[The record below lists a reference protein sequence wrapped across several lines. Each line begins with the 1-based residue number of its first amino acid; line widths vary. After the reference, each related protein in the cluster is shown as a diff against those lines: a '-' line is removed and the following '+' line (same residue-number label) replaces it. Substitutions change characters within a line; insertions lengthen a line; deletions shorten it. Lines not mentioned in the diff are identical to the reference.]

1 MGIVEHAIDGRV
13 ATVTLNRPETLN
25 AFNSAVL
32 TELLAVLAELGH
44 RDDVGA
50 IILTGAGEKAFAAGA
65 DIREMKDKTPNEAR
79 LFAELGQTV
88 TTTIE
93 RIPQPVIAAVNG
105 FALGGGCEVALAC
118 DIRLCS
124 ENARFGQ
131 LEINLGVIPGWGGSQ
146 RLARLCGLG
155 FAREVIY
162 TGRMVDA
169 HEALRWG
176 LVNVVYPQAELMD
189 KAREMAQTI
198 ACQERS
204 GDPVRQDVSEP
215 RAGSRS
221 GRRAAYGGRPVRAL
235 LRLGGSERGHGRFPC
250 QAVRLSSSI
259 GDRGRRTDHDR

>member
-1 MGIVEHAIDGRV
+1 MGIVEHVVDGRV
-13 ATVTLNRPETLN
+13 ATVTLNRPEALN
-25 AFNSAVL
+25 AFSSAVL
-32 TELLAVLAELGH
+32 RELLAVLMDVGH

-65 DIREMKDKTPNEAR
+65 DIREMRDKTPNEAR
-79 LFAELGQTV
+79 LFAELGQMV

-93 RIPQPVIAAVNG
+93 RIPQPVVAAVNG

-176 LVNVVYPQAELMD
+176 LVNVVYPQTELMD

-198 ACQERS
+198 AAKS
-204 GDPVRQDVSEP
+204 GLAIQYAKMCLS
-215 RAGSRS
+215 
-221 GRRAAYGGRPVRAL
+221 RAL
-235 LRLGGSERGHGRFPC
+235 DQDLAGGLRMEADLFGLSFASEDQKEGMDAFLAKRPPEFKHR
-250 QAVRLSSSI
+250 
-259 GDRGRRTDHDR
+259 

>member
-1 MGIVEHAIDGRV
+1 MGIVEHAVDGRV
-13 ATVTLNRPETLN
+13 ATVTLNRPEALN
-25 AFNSAVL
+25 AFSSAVL
-32 TELLAVLAELGH
+32 RELLAVLMDLGH

-65 DIREMKDKTPNEAR
+65 DIREMRDKTPNEAR
-79 LFAELGQTV
+79 LFAELGQMV

-124 ENARFGQ
+124 ENALFGQ

-176 LVNVVYPQAELMD
+176 LVNVVYPRIELMD

-198 ACQERS
+198 AAKS
-204 GDPVRQDVSEP
+204 GLAIQYAKMCLS
-215 RAGSRS
+215 
-221 GRRAAYGGRPVRAL
+221 RAL
-235 LRLGGSERGHGRFPC
+235 DQDLAGGLRMEADLFGLSFASEDQKEGMDAFLAKRPPEFKHR
-250 QAVRLSSSI
+250 
-259 GDRGRRTDHDR
+259 

>member
-1 MGIVEHAIDGRV
+1 MGIVEHVVDGRV
-13 ATVTLNRPETLN
+13 ATVTLNRPEALN
-25 AFNSAVL
+25 AFSSAVL
-32 TELLAVLAELGH
+32 RELLAVLVDLGH

-65 DIREMKDKTPNEAR
+65 DIREMRDKTPNEAR
-79 LFAELGQTV
+79 LFAELGQMV

-93 RIPQPVIAAVNG
+93 RIPQPVVAAVNG

-124 ENARFGQ
+124 ENALFGQ

-176 LVNVVYPQAELMD
+176 LVNVVYPQTELMD

-198 ACQERS
+198 AAKS
-204 GDPVRQDVSEP
+204 GLAIQYAKMCLS
-215 RAGSRS
+215 
-221 GRRAAYGGRPVRAL
+221 RAL
-235 LRLGGSERGHGRFPC
+235 DQDLAGGLRIEADLFGLSFASEDQKEGMDAFLAKRPPEFKHR
-250 QAVRLSSSI
+250 
-259 GDRGRRTDHDR
+259 

>member
-1 MGIVEHAIDGRV
+1 MGIVEHVVDGRA
-13 ATVTLNRPETLN
+13 ATVTLNRPEALN
-25 AFNSAVL
+25 AFSSAVL
-32 TELLAVLAELGH
+32 RELLAVLTDLGH

-79 LFAELGQTV
+79 LFAELGQMV

-124 ENARFGQ
+124 ENALFGQ

-169 HEALRWG
+169 HEALQWG
-176 LVNVVYPQAELMD
+176 LVNVVYPQTELMD

-198 ACQERS
+198 AGKS
-204 GDPVRQDVSEP
+204 GLAIQYAKMCLS
-215 RAGSRS
+215 
-221 GRRAAYGGRPVRAL
+221 RAL
-235 LRLGGSERGHGRFPC
+235 DQDLAGGLRMEADLFGLSFASEDQKEGMEAFLAKRPPEFKHR
-250 QAVRLSSSI
+250 
-259 GDRGRRTDHDR
+259 

>member
-1 MGIVEHAIDGRV
+1 MGIVERVVDGRV
-13 ATVTLNRPETLN
+13 ATVTLNRPEALN
-25 AFNSAVL
+25 AFSSAVL
-32 TELLAVLAELGH
+32 TELLEVLAVLGR

-50 IILTGAGEKAFAAGA
+50 IILTGAGSKAFAAGA

-105 FALGGGCEVALAC
+105 FALGGGCEAALAC

-169 HEALRWG
+169 QEALRWG
-176 LVNVVYPQAELMD
+176 LVNAVYPQAELME
-189 KAREMAQTI
+189 KAQEMARTI
-198 ACQERS
+198 AEKS
-204 GDPVRQDVSEP
+204 GLMMQYARMCLN
-215 RAGSRS
+215 
-221 GRRAAYGGRPVRAL
+221 RAL
-235 LRLGGSERGHGRFPC
+235 DQDLAGGLRMEADLFGLCFASEDQKEGMDAFLAKRPPEFKHR
-250 QAVRLSSSI
+250 
-259 GDRGRRTDHDR
+259 

>member
-1 MGIVEHAIDGRV
+1 
-13 ATVTLNRPETLN
+13 
-25 AFNSAVL
+25 
-32 TELLAVLAELGH
+32 
-44 RDDVGA
+44 VGA
-50 IILTGAGEKAFAAGA
+50 IILTGAGG
-65 DIREMKDKTPNEAR
+65 DIREMRDKTPNEAR
-79 LFAELGQTV
+79 LFAELGQMV

-93 RIPQPVIAAVNG
+93 RIPQPVVAAVNG

-176 LVNVVYPQAELMD
+176 LVNVVYPQTELMD

-198 ACQERS
+198 AAKS
-204 GDPVRQDVSEP
+204 GLAIQYAKMCLS
-215 RAGSRS
+215 
-221 GRRAAYGGRPVRAL
+221 RAL
-235 LRLGGSERGHGRFPC
+235 DQDLAGGLRMEADLFGLSFASEDQKEGMDAFLAKRPPEFKHR
-250 QAVRLSSSI
+250 
-259 GDRGRRTDHDR
+259 

>member
-1 MGIVEHAIDGRV
+1 MGIVEHVVDGRV
-13 ATVTLNRPETLN
+13 ATVTLNRPEALN
-25 AFNSAVL
+25 AFSSAVL
-32 TELLAVLAELGH
+32 RELLAVLTDLGH
-44 RDDVGA
+44 RNDVGA

-79 LFAELGQTV
+79 LFAELGQMV

-93 RIPQPVIAAVNG
+93 RIPQPVVAAVNG

-124 ENARFGQ
+124 DNALFGQ

-176 LVNVVYPQAELMD
+176 LVNVVYPQTELMD

-198 ACQERS
+198 AAKS
-204 GDPVRQDVSEP
+204 GLAIQYAKMCLS
-215 RAGSRS
+215 
-221 GRRAAYGGRPVRAL
+221 RAL
-235 LRLGGSERGHGRFPC
+235 DQDLAGGLRMEADLFGLSFASEDQKEGMDAFLAKRPPEFKHR
-250 QAVRLSSSI
+250 
-259 GDRGRRTDHDR
+259 

>member
-1 MGIVEHAIDGRV
+1 MAIVEHVVDGRV
-13 ATVTLNRPETLN
+13 ATVTLNRPEALN
-25 AFNSAVL
+25 AFSSAVL
-32 TELLAVLAELGH
+32 TELLAVLTDLGH
-44 RDDVGA
+44 RGDVGA
-50 IILTGAGEKAFAAGA
+50 IILTGAGSKAFAAGA

-79 LFAELGQTV
+79 LFADLGQMV

-105 FALGGGCEVALAC
+105 FALGGGCEAALAC

-131 LEINLGVIPGWGGSQ
+131 LEINLGIIPGWGGSQ

-169 HEALRWG
+169 QEALRWG
-176 LVNVVYPQAELMD
+176 LVNAVHPQDELMD

-198 ACQERS
+198 AAKS
-204 GDPVRQDVSEP
+204 GLMIQYAKMCLS
-215 RAGSRS
+215 
-221 GRRAAYGGRPVRAL
+221 RAL
-235 LRLGGSERGHGRFPC
+235 DQDLAGGLRMEADLFGLCFASEDQKEGMEAFLAKRPPEFKHR
-250 QAVRLSSSI
+250 
-259 GDRGRRTDHDR
+259 

>member
-1 MGIVEHAIDGRV
+1 MGIVEHAVDGRV
-13 ATVTLNRPETLN
+13 ATVTLNRPEALN
-25 AFNSAVL
+25 AFSSAVL
-32 TELLAVLAELGH
+32 RELLAVLMDLGH

-65 DIREMKDKTPNEAR
+65 DIREMRDKTPNEAR
-79 LFAELGQTV
+79 LFAELGQMV

-93 RIPQPVIAAVNG
+93 RIPQPVVAAVNG

-124 ENARFGQ
+124 ENALFGQ

-169 HEALRWG
+169 QEALRWR
-176 LVNVVYPQAELMD
+176 LVNVVYPQTELMD

-198 ACQERS
+198 AAKS
-204 GDPVRQDVSEP
+204 GLAIQYAKMCLS
-215 RAGSRS
+215 
-221 GRRAAYGGRPVRAL
+221 RAL
-235 LRLGGSERGHGRFPC
+235 DQDLAGGLRMEADLFGLSFASEDQKEGMDAFLAKRPPEFKHR
-250 QAVRLSSSI
+250 
-259 GDRGRRTDHDR
+259 

>member
-1 MGIVEHAIDGRV
+1 MGVVEHVVDGRV
-13 ATVTLNRPETLN
+13 AIITLNRPEALN
-25 AFNSAVL
+25 AFSSVVL
-32 TELLAVLAELGH
+32 TDLLSVLVDLGH

-50 IILTGAGEKAFAAGA
+50 IVLTGAGRKAFAAGA
-65 DIREMKDKTPNEAR
+65 DIREMKDKTPDEAR
-79 LFAELGQTV
+79 RFAELGQMV

-93 RIPQPVIAAVNG
+93 RIPQPVVAAVNG

-169 HEALRWG
+169 QEALQWG
-176 LVNVVYPQAELMD
+176 LVNAVHSQAELMD
-189 KAREMAQTI
+189 KTREMAQTI
-198 ACQERS
+198 AAKS
-204 GDPVRQDVSEP
+204 GLMMHYAKMCLS
-215 RAGSRS
+215 
-221 GRRAAYGGRPVRAL
+221 RAL
-235 LRLGGSERGHGRFPC
+235 DQDLAGGLRMEADLFGLAFASEDQTEGMEAFLAKRPPVFKHR
-250 QAVRLSSSI
+250 
-259 GDRGRRTDHDR
+259 

>member
-1 MGIVEHAIDGRV
+1 MGIVEHVVDGRV
-13 ATVTLNRPETLN
+13 ATVTLNRPEALN
-25 AFNSAVL
+25 AFNSAAL
-32 TELLAVLAELGH
+32 TELLAILVDLGR

-50 IILTGAGEKAFAAGA
+50 VILTGSGEKAFAAGA
-65 DIREMKDKTPNEAR
+65 DIQEMKDKTPNEAR
-79 LFAELGQTV
+79 LFSERGQMV

-131 LEINLGVIPGWGGSQ
+131 PEINLGVIPGWGGSQ

-169 HEALRWG
+169 QEALRWG
-176 LVNVVYPQAELMD
+176 LVNAVYPRAELMD
-189 KAREMAQTI
+189 KAREMAETI
-198 ACQERS
+198 AAKSGLMIQHAKMCLNRALDQDLAGGLRMEADLFALCFAS
-204 GDPVRQDVSEP
+204 GDQKEGME
-215 RAGSRS
+215 AFL
-221 GRRAAYGGRPVRAL
+221 AKRPPEFKHR
-235 LRLGGSERGHGRFPC
+235 
-250 QAVRLSSSI
+250 
-259 GDRGRRTDHDR
+259 